1 MRISPQSWILLF
13 ALSLTSASVL
23 PALTT
28 NSRNS
33 VARPEAEQSKEERA
47 ARTRE
52 KLEET
57 MLTLENSYG
66 STREFL
72 DEVLSNL
79 DIDVFYDEEA
89 MDNAGISFNDVPLD
103 VNYQEVRLSTLLR
116 RVLHAQGADYQID
129 DGLLVITSKQA
140 TDETLTVRVYECREV
155 VARLDGEEEAATD
168 DSDESDAEH
177 AEDPAEEQVEPTDEG
192 DENDPF
198 SSGQAPRQR
207 IAPLR
212 SLSWISTQGGM
223 GGMMGGGGM
232 GGMGGGMPGGMM
244 GDGGMGGMGGGAPGG
259 MMAGGGAGYAP
270 HMMPMQDS
278 LEDSRMRYLA
288 DTLQATVE
296 PDSWSNMGGMG
307 VVGTFGTK
315 LVVRQTDEV
324 HAEIE
329 RVLGLLED

>member
-1 MRISPQSWILLF
+1 MRISPQSWILLL
-13 ALSLTSASVL
+13 AISLTSASVL

-33 VARPEAEQSKEERA
+33 VARSEAEQSKEERT

-72 DEVLSNL
+72 DAVLSNL
-79 DIDVFYDEEA
+79 DIDVYYDEEA
-89 MDNAGISFNDVPLD
+89 MDNAGISLADRPLD

-155 VARLDGEEEAATD
+155 VARLDQEEEAATD

-177 AEDPAEEQVEPTDEG
+177 AEDPAEEQAESTDEG

-198 SSGQAPRQR
+198 SSDQAPRQR

-223 GGMMGGGGM
+223 MGG
-232 GGMGGGMPGGMM
+232 
-244 GDGGMGGMGGGAPGG
+244 GGMGGMGGGAPGG
-259 MMAGGGAGYAP
+259 MMGGGLMPGGMGSGGGAGHAP

-307 VVGTFGTK
+307 VIGTFGTK

-324 HAEIE
+324 HVEIE
-329 RVLGLLED
+329 RVLELLED

>member
-28 NSRNS
+28 NSKNS
-33 VARPEAEQSKEERA
+33 VTRPEAGQSKEERT

-72 DEVLSNL
+72 DEVLSNF

-129 DGLLVITSKQA
+129 DGLLVITSKQV
-140 TDETLTVRVYECREV
+140 TDETLTVRVYECHEV
-155 VARLDGEEEAATD
+155 VARLDGEEAAATD
-168 DSDESDAEH
+168 DSNESDAET
-177 AEDPAEEQVEPTDEG
+177 AEDEAEEQVEPTDEG

-232 GGMGGGMPGGMM
+232 SGMV
-244 GDGGMGGMGGGAPGG
+244 GGAPGG

-288 DTLQATVE
+288 DTLQAAVE

-315 LVVRQTDEV
+315 LIVRQTDEV

-329 RVLGLLED
+329 RVLELLED